1 MTAQPDIFTN
11 VHKGIR
17 SALFQACTALGR
29 AGDDPALG
37 ARARALL
44 RDALHFVAHHGDNED
59 SLLVPLLREH
69 APSACERLER
79 GHAALHAPLERLRAA
94 LEHAP
99 PASLYAGACHFLAL
113 YLEHMR
119 EEEAELDPVIRAHVP
134 APELAAFGAR
144 SVARTAPAD
153 QRLMLGWMLPAM
165 TPPEAQAFLVRL
177 PSELREEL
185 AAMVARAIER
195 SASRL

>member
-17 SALFQACTALGR
+17 SALFQACAALGR
-29 AGDDPALG
+29 AADDPTLG

-59 SLLVPLLREH
+59 TLLVPLLREH
-69 APSACERLER
+69 APAVCERIER
-79 GHAALHAPLERLRAA
+79 AHATVQPPLERLRTA

-99 PASLYAGACHFLAL
+99 PPSLYADACSFLAL

-119 EEEAELDPVIRAHVP
+119 EEEADLEPLIRARVP
-134 APELAAFGAR
+134 APDLATFGPR
-144 SVARTAPAD
+144 SVARTSPAD

-165 TPPEAQAFLVRL
+165 TPPEAQALLARL
-177 PSELREEL
+177 PAELQEEL
-185 AAMVARAIER
+185 VARGVAVDEG
-195 SASRL
+195 